1 MKNFIKKFLCFVLLV
16 SFGFCSFVNRAT
28 LSVCASGEY
37 DFVNITEEES
47 LQFLENHDIDI
58 PDKFHDYLDIGSFVK
73 GLIQLV
79 YYEPFYEF
87 VFNYDEMLNFANEIK
102 DNVVYYLN
110 NKNTSLSLSSS
121 YSLKY
126 NTVKDLN
133 GNWVT
138 QGGAWNDKWENYNC
152 YAYAINRIEQPQF
165 YSSGNYIQ
173 YQPGDMS
180 GNGSFDTT
188 NSILQLANVVKA
200 DLIKMGYANISLS
213 TTIPDITNNQEL
225 ICIRMSKY
233 DYHFMKYDLSTNSW
247 YHKPGSTAVLKYNS
261 TPNNSEK
268 WYGEYSAYG
277 KEGKIKINIF
287 TQLYYDSDIY
297 FIKYDKNKVDISSSA
312 SNLSYNLGVQAGKD
326 SILEI
331 NNSLYNKYYEFNMNA
346 TGAIKIELYNNEME
360 LIESYTGANVVFYK
374 PLLNEVYYLKLNYV
388 NTNSS
393 GGINISIF
401 AHSHTYTKYEE
412 ASSGHTATCYCG
424 YTMTL
429 SHVYEDHYCIH
440 CNHYTTSHDYHDP
453 YTWVNYTQHWA
464 TCGCGATAKQ
474 GHAVSSN
481 AFSGGKRYA
490 TCLFC
495 GGLAEREFVQL
506 NALSA
511 EVQYVTNNES
521 YILPNGVIVLV
532 DEDIELYLNG
542 ILEFHKKDSQLLI
555 ESKAK

>member
-1 MKNFIKKFLCFVLLV
+1 MKNLIKRFLSAVLLV
-16 SFGFCSFVNRAT
+16 SFSLCLFVNGTT
-28 LSVCASGEY
+28 LKAYASDGY
-37 DFVNITEEES
+37 DFANITEEES
-47 LQFLENHDIDI
+47 LQFLEDHGIDI

-79 YYEPFYEF
+79 YYDPSYEF

-110 NKNTSLSLSSS
+110 NQNTSLSLYSS

-165 YSSGNYIQ
+165 YSSGSFIQ
-173 YQPGDMS
+173 YQPGNMS
-180 GNGSFDTT
+180 NSGSFTT
-188 NSILQLANVVKA
+188 SKTIYELATVVKN
-200 DLIKMGYANISLS
+200 DLLKMGYTNISLS

-233 DYHFMKYDLSTNSW
+233 DYHFMKYDLSTSSW
-247 YHKPGSTAVLKYNS
+247 YHKPGQSAVLKYNS

-268 WYGEYSAYG
+268 WYGEYSANG

-297 FIKYDKNKVDISSSA
+297 FIKYDKNKVDISSSS
-312 SNLSYNLGVQAGKD
+312 SNLSYNLGVQVGKD

-331 NNSLYNKYYEFNMNA
+331 NNLSYNKYYEFNMNA
-346 TGAIKIELYNNEME
+346 TNIIKVELYDKEME
-360 LIESYTGANVVFYK
+360 LIESYTGANIEFCK
-374 PLLNEVYYLKLNYV
+374 SLLNETYYLKLNYV

-393 GGINISIF
+393 GGINISIS

-424 YTMTL
+424 YTTTL
-429 SHVYEDHYCIH
+429 SHVYEEHYCIH
-440 CNHYTTSHDYHDP
+440 CNHYTTSHDYHEP

-464 TCGCGATAKQ
+464 TCGCGATSKQ
-474 GHAVSSN
+474 GHAVSS
-481 AFSGGKRYA
+481 SGGSLLGIGTRYK
-490 TCLFC
+490 TCLLC
-495 GGLAEREFVQL
+495 GGSAEIGFVQL
-506 NALSA
+506 NATSV
-511 EVQYVTNNES
+511 EVQYVTDNGS

-532 DEDIELYLNG
+532 DEDIEAYMNQTL
-542 ILEFHKKDSQLLI
+542 IFQKKNTNLTT
-555 ESKAK
+555 E